1 MLEQEN
7 IGLDFEI
14 DELTNSIRNVVSND
28 SFQTTISR
36 ITKSDLKS
44 VIKKKELDV
53 DFIGKQEPLTKEEEK
68 KLSEYFKRNMR
79 RKTRVKPRQ
88 KETV

>member
-7 IGLDFEI
+7 SGLDFKI

-36 ITKSDLKS
+36 ITKKKDGCSTGDKNLASLKEMYS
-44 VIKKKELDV
+44 
-53 DFIGKQEPLTKEEEK
+53 
-68 KLSEYFKRNMR
+68 N
-79 RKTRVKPRQ
+79 
-88 KETV
+88 